1 MKKHFLLIFML
12 GLILVMG
19 GCKDK
24 NKEFVAGDKELIHLT
39 STPRGG
45 VETYQIYTTNIM
57 IYVDGTVRIY
67 ASDFVR
73 WFGKED
79 IPELTVKLTQEEI
92 QEIKDLIISEDL
104 YNLRENVGNKDNI
117 EGVIKHMT
125 VYAADGSNT
134 TGGISV
140 SNRQFVRA
148 YERIESMVREELYI
162 YQAEIA
168 DVQYKGFVNY
178 SNRNVQIMDREGFV
192 ILSQDNIE
200 NLEVVSEKTVET
212 ETFYVVLTFNE
223 KGGDIIRDAT
233 MKATAEDPVV
243 FSLSINGVF
252 ETNISVREALYE
264 DKLYISRGTEEEAE
278 ALKDKIKSGM
288 KY

>member
-1 MKKHFLLIFML
+1 MKRYVLLVSLLCIVL
-12 GLILVMG
+12 LCS
-19 GCKDK
+19 GCQNKS
-24 NKEFVAGDKELIHLT
+24 KEFVPGDSELIQLT
-39 STPRGG
+39 STPKGG
-45 VETYQIYTTNIM
+45 VETYEIYTTNIM
-57 IYVDGTVRIY
+57 IYVDGTVKIY

-92 QEIKDLIISEDL
+92 QEIKDLIVSEDL

-125 VYAADGSNT
+125 VYSVDGSNR

-178 SNRNVQIMDREGFV
+178 SNRNVKIMDREGFM
-192 ILSQDNIE
+192 ILNQDNIE
-200 NLEVVSEKTVET
+200 NLEVVSEKAVET
-212 ETFYVVLTFNE
+212 ETFYVVITFNE

-243 FSLSINGVF
+243 FSLSINDVF

-264 DKLYISRGTEEEAE
+264 DKLYIAGGTEEEAE

-288 KY
+288 RY

>member
-1 MKKHFLLIFML
+1 MKKHFLLILML

-57 IYVDGTVRIY
+57 IYVDGTVKIY

-79 IPELTVKLTQEEI
+79 IPELTVKLTPEEI

>member
-1 MKKHFLLIFML
+1 MKKHFLLILML

-57 IYVDGTVRIY
+57 IYVDGTVKIY